1 MTNIVNAFMNKQNQ
15 FTIDEAYTLMDA
27 FVARNSIT
35 GIPDEVSNIGIVCGL
50 LKLNDEVEV
59 VVKFLDGLNQFTKE
73 EYLSELSLRSTK

>member
-1 MTNIVNAFMNKQNQ
+1 MTTDASALMIQQDQ
-15 FTIDEAYTLMDA
+15 FTIDEAYKLMDA
-27 FVARNSIT
+27 FVSRNSVT

-73 EYLSELSLRSTK
+73 EYLSELRLRSS